1 LQIENLKATIKK
13 EKQLTKKQEKKIAD
27 FVSQINKI
35 VQEKDD
41 NAQIVAL
48 MRIYKEN
55 LREFADEILDK
66 RKKDPETI
74 IELDK

>member
-1 LQIENLKATIKK
+1 MQIENLKATIKK